1 MQMETRGR
9 SESARLSRKMLVMFL
24 MVRQLGRER
33 EESTHLD
40 RYADEDEEQVGD
52 GETEQEGVGDF
63 LHGAEL
69 GDGEE
74 GEYPP

>member
-40 RYADEDEEQVGD
+40 RYADGDEEQVGGGD
-52 GETEQEGVGDF
+52 TEQKGVGDV
-63 LHGAEL
+63 LYGAVL
-69 GDGEE
+69 GEGEK